1 MTMPPLDTDFS
12 TSPGETVSPTA
23 APHPSFNPSN
33 SHSPSDSASAN
44 AVRTTPP
51 ANGTNGASGLN
62 SRSCITC
69 RKRKVRCDKRHPCS
83 NCNRAAIECVF
94 PGPGRAPRRS
104 RKPENQEL
112 LARLRRLEGVVQK
125 FQKGVDENGMTIIEN
140 VEAENTSPQGASP
153 KEPDKIKQERHSLPG
168 IYENWKS
175 DLKDE
180 AIHPDGT
187 AGVTKEFG
195 RLVVEDGR
203 SRYVSNKFWSS
214 LSEEVMEMRDILDD
228 PTDDEDDYPS
238 PGSGSDATANQQ
250 GFIFSFC
257 STVLSLRNFH
267 PPRAQIPLYWDIY
280 KSNVDPIVK
289 VLHIPYHQKMFYKAA
304 QDLDNV
310 SKPMEVFMLTVYY
323 CVVTSLSPNDCM
335 VRLGL
340 EKQQAL
346 RKYRF
351 ATEQALA
358 RTGFLNTQEFIVLQ
372 AMVLFLTCARRS
384 DDTRYVWTVLGLLIR
399 LAQAQGC
406 HRDGQQFGLS
416 PFETEMRRRLW
427 WQACTLDVRASE
439 DHGSDPTIM
448 EQNFDTKLPLNIND
462 EDISPEMTQTPVEH
476 EGATEMTFDLIR
488 FSVST
493 TVRRMSYAPLGQGP
507 CQTKMSNLTLEDKE
521 KQIDDL
527 HQHLEHRYL
536 QYLDMSVPL
545 HWVAALVARLIMA
558 KMWLVVHHPL
568 SRIDRG
574 AGLSQEVK
582 DRLFHTSVEVI
593 EFSRLLETDK
603 STLKWGWL
611 FRTYVQWHA
620 LAFVLSELCIR
631 TTGPTVDK
639 AWAVIENA
647 LADEETHISSS
658 QRGMLWK
665 PLRKLLVKA
674 KAERSKGLQ
683 NQSRFPLDGSIG
695 PNYSSLGIPP
705 GPMST
710 MDGITDFVAFDTSSS
725 IDGFP
730 VMMTSQPMN
739 VNGLDQQQYIQ
750 IDQMQSNAMIDP
762 ASFLSDP
769 AIFGP
774 DRPIMDE
781 NMNWTGWEDMMKD
794 YQMDGTNGQGGMPK
808 DGMFNW
814 M

>member
-1 MTMPPLDTDFS
+1 MTMPPLDTNFS
-12 TSPGETVSPTA
+12 ISPAETISPTV
-23 APHPSFNPSN
+23 APQSN
-33 SHSPSDSASAN
+33 LDASSSHSPSDSASAH
-44 AVRTTPP
+44 ATRTTPP
-51 ANGTNGASGLN
+51 ANGANGASALN

-125 FQKGVDENGMTIIEN
+125 FQKGADENGLTIIEN
-140 VEAENTSPQGASP
+140 VEAENTSPQPASP
-153 KEPDKIKQERHSLPG
+153 NETCKIKQEQHGLPG

-175 DLKDE
+175 DLKDG
-180 AIHPDGT
+180 ATHTDGT
-187 AGVTKEFG
+187 AGVAKEFG

-238 PGSGSDATANQQ
+238 PGSGSDATANHQ
-250 GFIFSFC
+250 GFIFSF
-257 STVLSLRNFH
+257 SSIVLSLRNFH
-267 PPRAQIPLYWDIY
+267 PPQEQIPTYWDIY
-280 KSNVDPIVK
+280 KSNVDPIIK
-289 VLHIPYHQKMFYKAA
+289 LLHVPYHQNIFYGAA

-310 SKPMEVFMLTVYY
+310 SKPIEVFMFTIYY
-323 CVVTSLSPNDCM
+323 AAVTSLSPNDCM
-335 VRLGL
+335 ARLGL

-372 AMVLFLTCARRS
+372 AMLVFLTCARRS
-384 DDTRYVWTVLGLLIR
+384 DDTRYVWTIMGLLVR

-406 HRDGQQFGLS
+406 HRDGQQFGLK

-427 WQACTLDVRASE
+427 WQICTLDIRASE
-439 DHGSDPTIM
+439 DHGTDPTIV
-448 EQNFDTKLPLNIND
+448 EHNFDTKLPLNIND
-462 EDISPEMTQTPVEH
+462 EDISPDMTQTPVEH

-493 TVRRMSYAPLGQGP
+493 TIRHMSYAPPRQGR
-507 CQTKMSNLTLEDKE
+507 CQTKMSNITLEDKE
-521 KQIDDL
+521 KHIDDL
-527 HQHLEHRYL
+527 HQYLEQKYL
-536 QYLDMSVPL
+536 KYLDMSIPL

-558 KMWLVVHHPL
+558 KMWLVIHHPL

-574 AGLSQEVK
+574 AGLTQEVK
-582 DRLFHTSVEVI
+582 DRLFDTSVEVI

-631 TTGPTVDK
+631 TTGPAVEK
-639 AWAVIENA
+639 AWAVIDSA
-647 LADEETHISSS
+647 LADEETHISTS
-658 QRGMLWK
+658 QRGMMWK

-674 KAERSKGLQ
+674 KDERLKALQ
-683 NQSRFPLDGSIG
+683 NQSRFPLDGSMG
-695 PNYSSLGIPP
+695 PSISSLGIPP

-710 MDGITDFVAFDTSSS
+710 MDGITDFVAFDTSSP

-730 VMMTSQPMN
+730 VMMTPQSMN
-739 VNGLDQQQYIQ
+739 PNGLDQQQYIP
-750 IDQMQSNAMIDP
+750 IDRMQPNGMVDP
-762 ASFLSDP
+762 ASFLLDP
-769 AIFGP
+769 NVFSP
-774 DRPIMDE
+774 DQPVMDE

-794 YQMDGTNGQGGMPK
+794 YQMDGTNGQGAMPK

>member
-1 MTMPPLDTDFS
+1 M
-12 TSPGETVSPTA
+12 
-23 APHPSFNPSN
+23 
-33 SHSPSDSASAN
+33 
-44 AVRTTPP
+44 
-51 ANGTNGASGLN
+51 
-62 SRSCITC
+62 
-69 RKRKVRCDKRHPCS
+69 
-83 NCNRAAIECVF
+83 
-94 PGPGRAPRRS
+94 
-104 RKPENQEL
+104 
-112 LARLRRLEGVVQK
+112 VQK
-125 FQKGVDENGMTIIEN
+125 FQKGADENGLTIIEN
-140 VEAENTSPQGASP
+140 VEAENTSPQPASP
-153 KEPDKIKQERHSLPG
+153 NETCKIKQEQHGLPG

-175 DLKDE
+175 DLKDGTN
-180 AIHPDGT
+180 HTDGT
-187 AGVTKEFG
+187 AGVAKEFG

-238 PGSGSDATANQQ
+238 PGSGSDATANHQ
-250 GFIFSFC
+250 GFIFSFS

-267 PPRAQIPLYWDIY
+267 PPREQITTYWDIY
-280 KSNVDPIVK
+280 KSNVDPIIK
-289 VLHIPYHQKMFYKAA
+289 LLHVPYHQKIFYRAA

-310 SKPMEVFMLTVYY
+310 SKPIEVFMFTIYY
-323 CVVTSLSPNDCM
+323 AAVTSLSPNDCM
-335 VRLGL
+335 ARLGL

-372 AMVLFLTCARRS
+372 AMLVFLTCARRS
-384 DDTRYVWTVLGLLIR
+384 DDTRYVWTIMGLLVR

-406 HRDGQQFGLS
+406 HRDGQQFGLK

-427 WQACTLDVRASE
+427 WQICTLDIRASE
-439 DHGSDPTIM
+439 DHGTDPTIV
-448 EQNFDTKLPLNIND
+448 EHHFDTKLPLNIND
-462 EDISPEMTQTPVEH
+462 EDISPDMTQTPVEH

-493 TVRRMSYAPLGQGP
+493 TIRHMSYAPPGQGR
-507 CQTKMSNLTLEDKE
+507 CQTKMSNVTLEDKE
-521 KQIDDL
+521 KHIDEL
-527 HQHLEHRYL
+527 HQYLEQKYL
-536 QYLDMSVPL
+536 KYLDMSIPL

-558 KMWLVVHHPL
+558 KMWLVIHHPL

-574 AGLSQEVK
+574 AGLTQEVK
-582 DRLFHTSVEVI
+582 DRLFDTSVEVI

-631 TTGPTVDK
+631 TTGPAVEK
-639 AWAVIENA
+639 AWAVIESA
-647 LADEETHISSS
+647 LADEETHISPS

-674 KAERSKGLQ
+674 KDERMKGLH
-683 NQSRFPLDGSIG
+683 NQSRFPLDGSMG
-695 PNYSSLGIPP
+695 PNISSLGIPP

-710 MDGITDFVAFDTSSS
+710 MDGITDFVAFDTSSP

-730 VMMTSQPMN
+730 VMMTPQSMN
-739 VNGLDQQQYIQ
+739 PNGLDQQQYIPM
-750 IDQMQSNAMIDP
+750 DRMQSNGMVDP
-762 ASFLSDP
+762 ASFLIDP
-769 AIFGP
+769 NVFSP
-774 DRPIMDE
+774 DQPVMDE

-794 YQMDGTNGQGGMPK
+794 YQMDGTIGQGGMPK

>member
-1 MTMPPLDTDFS
+1 MAQIDTDS
-12 TSPGETVSPTA
+12 SVSPGETVSPTV
-23 APHPSFNPSN
+23 APQPSFNASS

-44 AVRTTPP
+44 ATRTTPP
-51 ANGTNGASGLN
+51 ANGANGASALN

-140 VEAENTSPQGASP
+140 VEAEDPSPQAAVP
-153 KEPDKIKQERHSLPG
+153 CEKDKIKQEDHCLPSV
-168 IYENWKS
+168 YEPNRKP
-175 DLKDE
+175 DLKDG
-180 AIHPDGT
+180 ATRGNGT
-187 AGVTKEFG
+187 AEVTKEFG

-238 PGSGSDATANQQ
+238 PGSGSDATANHQ
-250 GFIFSFC
+250 GFIFSFS

-267 PPRAQIPLYWDIY
+267 PTRDQIPIYWDIY
-280 KSNVDPIVK
+280 KSNIDPVIK
-289 VLHIPYHQKMFYKAA
+289 LLHIPYHQKIFYKAA

-310 SKPMEVFMLTVYY
+310 SKPMEVFMLTIYY
-323 CVVTSLSPNDCM
+323 AAVTSLPPNDCIM
-335 VRLGL
+335 RLGL

-372 AMVLFLTCARRS
+372 AMLLFLTCARRS
-384 DDTRYVWTVLGLLIR
+384 DDTRYVWTITGLLIR

-406 HRDGQQFGLS
+406 HRDGQQFGLG
-416 PFETEMRRRLW
+416 PFDTEMRRRLW
-427 WQACTLDVRASE
+427 WQICALDVRASE

-462 EDISPEMTQTPVEH
+462 ADISPEMKQTPEEH

-493 TVRRMSYAPLGQGP
+493 TVRRMSYAPPGLGH
-507 CQTKMSNLTLEDKE
+507 CKMKSNLTLEDKE
-521 KQIDDL
+521 KKIDDL
-527 HQHLEHRYL
+527 HQYLERKYL
-536 QYLDMSVPL
+536 RYLDMNIPL

-568 SRIDRG
+568 SRNDRG

-593 EFSRLLETDK
+593 EFSRLLETDR
-603 STLKWGWL
+603 STIKWGWL

-620 LAFVLSELCIR
+620 LAFVLSELCLR
-631 TTGPTVDK
+631 TTGSAVEK
-639 AWAVIENA
+639 AWAVIESA
-647 LADEETHISSS
+647 LADEETHISSN

-665 PLRKLLVKA
+665 PLRKLLIKA
-674 KAERSKGLQ
+674 KAARMKGLQ
-683 NQSRFPLDGSIG
+683 DQSRFPLDGSLG
-695 PNYSSLGIPP
+695 PNNSSLGMPP

-710 MDGITDFVAFDTSSS
+710 MDGITDFVAFDTTSSV
-725 IDGFP
+725 DGFP
-730 VMMTSQPMN
+730 LMMTSQSMN
-739 VNGLDQQQYIQ
+739 PTGLGQQQYLQ
-750 IDQMQSNAMIDP
+750 MDQMQSNGMVDP
-762 ASFLSDP
+762 ASYLLDP
-769 AIFGP
+769 AVFGQ
-774 DRPIMDE
+774 DRPIVDE
-781 NMNWTGWEDMMKD
+781 NMHWTGWDDMMKD
-794 YQMDGTNGQGGMPK
+794 YQMDGTNGQASMPK

>member
-1 MTMPPLDTDFS
+1 MAQIDTDFS
-12 TSPGETVSPTA
+12 ISPGETVSPTA
-23 APHPSFNPSN
+23 APQPSYNASS

-44 AVRTTPP
+44 ATRTTPP
-51 ANGTNGASGLN
+51 ANGVNGASGLN

-140 VEAENTSPQGASP
+140 VEAEGTSPQAAVPCG
-153 KEPDKIKQERHSLPG
+153 KDKIKQEDLCLPSL
-168 IYENWKS
+168 YEPNWKS
-175 DLKDE
+175 DLKNGATHGD
-180 AIHPDGT
+180 AT

-228 PTDDEDDYPS
+228 PTDDDDDYPS
-238 PGSGSDATANQQ
+238 PGSGSDATANHQ
-250 GFIFSFC
+250 GFIFSFS

-267 PPRAQIPLYWDIY
+267 PTRDQIPIYWDIY
-280 KSNVDPIVK
+280 KSNIDPVIK
-289 VLHIPYHQKMFYKAA
+289 LLHIPYHQKIFYKAA

-310 SKPMEVFMLTVYY
+310 SKPMEVFMLTIYY
-323 CVVTSLSPNDCM
+323 AAVTSLSPNDCIM
-335 VRLGL
+335 RLGL
-340 EKQQAL
+340 EKQQTL

-372 AMVLFLTCARRS
+372 AMLLFLTCARRS
-384 DDTRYVWTVLGLLIR
+384 DDTRYVWTITGLLIR

-427 WQACTLDVRASE
+427 WQICTLDVRASE

-448 EQNFDTKLPLNIND
+448 EQNFDTRLPLNIND
-462 EDISPEMTQTPVEH
+462 EDISPEMTQAPEEH

-493 TVRRMSYAPLGQGP
+493 TVRRMSYAPPGLGH
-507 CQTKMSNLTLEDKE
+507 CKIKSNLTLEDKE
-521 KQIDDL
+521 KKIDDL
-527 HQHLEHRYL
+527 HQYLERKYL
-536 QYLDMSVPL
+536 KYLDMSIPL

-568 SRIDRG
+568 SRNDLG

-593 EFSRLLETDK
+593 EFSRLLETDR

-620 LAFVLSELCIR
+620 LAFVLSELCFR
-631 TTGPTVDK
+631 TTGPAVEK
-639 AWAVIENA
+639 AWAVIESA
-647 LADEETHISSS
+647 LADEETHISSN

-665 PLRKLLVKA
+665 PLRKLLIKA
-674 KAERSKGLQ
+674 KAGRKKGLP

-695 PNYSSLGIPP
+695 PNVPSLGIPP

-710 MDGITDFVAFDTSSS
+710 MNGITDFVAFDTSSS

-730 VMMTSQPMN
+730 AMMTSQSMN
-739 VNGLDQQQYIQ
+739 PNGLGQQQYPQ
-750 IDQMQSNAMIDP
+750 MDQMQSNGMVDP
-762 ASFLSDP
+762 ASYLLDP
-769 AIFGP
+769 AVFSQ
-774 DRPIMDE
+774 DRPIVDE
-781 NMNWTGWEDMMKD
+781 TMNWTGWDDMMKD

>member
-1 MTMPPLDTDFS
+1 M
-12 TSPGETVSPTA
+12 
-23 APHPSFNPSN
+23 
-33 SHSPSDSASAN
+33 
-44 AVRTTPP
+44 
-51 ANGTNGASGLN
+51 
-62 SRSCITC
+62 
-69 RKRKVRCDKRHPCS
+69 
-83 NCNRAAIECVF
+83 
-94 PGPGRAPRRS
+94 
-104 RKPENQEL
+104 
-112 LARLRRLEGVVQK
+112 VQK
-125 FQKGVDENGMTIIEN
+125 FQKGADEDGLTIIEN
-140 VEAENTSPQGASP
+140 VEAENTGPQPASP
-153 KEPDKIKQERHSLPG
+153 NGTCKIKQEQHGLPG

-175 DLKDE
+175 DLKDG
-180 AIHPDGT
+180 ANHTDGT
-187 AGVTKEFG
+187 AGVAKEFG

-238 PGSGSDATANQQ
+238 PGSGSDATANHQ
-250 GFIFSFC
+250 GFIFSFS

-267 PPRAQIPLYWDIY
+267 PPQEQIPTYWDIY
-280 KSNVDPIVK
+280 KSNVDPIIK
-289 VLHIPYHQKMFYKAA
+289 LLHVPYHQEIFYRAA

-310 SKPMEVFMLTVYY
+310 SKPIEVFMFTIYY
-323 CVVTSLSPNDCM
+323 AAVTSLSPNDCM
-335 VRLGL
+335 ARLGL

-372 AMVLFLTCARRS
+372 AMLVFLTCARRS
-384 DDTRYVWTVLGLLIR
+384 DDTRYVWTIMGLLVR

-406 HRDGQQFGLS
+406 HRDGQQFGLK

-427 WQACTLDVRASE
+427 WQICTLDIRASE
-439 DHGSDPTIM
+439 DHGTDPTIV
-448 EQNFDTKLPLNIND
+448 EHNFDTKLPLNIND
-462 EDISPEMTQTPVEH
+462 EDISPDMTQTPVEH

-493 TVRRMSYAPLGQGP
+493 TIRHMSYAPPRQVR
-507 CQTKMSNLTLEDKE
+507 CQTKMNNITLEDKE
-521 KQIDDL
+521 KHIDDL
-527 HQHLEHRYL
+527 HQYLEQKYL
-536 QYLDMSVPL
+536 KYLDMSIPL

-558 KMWLVVHHPL
+558 KMWLVIHHPL

-574 AGLSQEVK
+574 AGLTQEVK
-582 DRLFHTSVEVI
+582 DRLFDTSVEVI

-631 TTGPTVDK
+631 TTGPAVAK
-639 AWAVIENA
+639 AWAVIDSA
-647 LADEETHISSS
+647 LADEETHISTS
-658 QRGMLWK
+658 QRGMMWK

-674 KAERSKGLQ
+674 KDERLKALQ
-683 NQSRFPLDGSIG
+683 NQSRFPLDGSMG
-695 PNYSSLGIPP
+695 PSISSLGIPP

-710 MDGITDFVAFDTSSS
+710 MDGITDFVAFDTSSP

-730 VMMTSQPMN
+730 VMMTPQSMN
-739 VNGLDQQQYIQ
+739 PNGLDQQQYVPM
-750 IDQMQSNAMIDP
+750 DRMQPNGMVDP
-762 ASFLSDP
+762 ASFLLDP
-769 AIFGP
+769 NVFSP
-774 DRPIMDE
+774 DQPVMDE

-794 YQMDGTNGQGGMPK
+794 YQMDGTNGQAAMPK